1 MVDYLTQIK
10 ELEAE
15 ISKTKYN
22 KATQH
27 HIGLLKA
34 KIAMLKG
41 KQLARSAS
49 KGKSTGYEV
58 RKTGNATVIL
68 VGFPS
73 VGKST
78 LLNSLTNAHSEVA
91 AYAFTTLKVIPGL
104 LEHRHAKIQILDV
117 PGVVQG
123 AAAGT
128 GRGKEVLA
136 VMRSADMALL
146 LIDVHHPEHH
156 AVLLKEIYDTGLRL
170 NERKPDVRIKKM
182 PRGGLR
188 IGKTVKLSLD
198 DKTIASILHEF
209 KITNADVLIRSPI
222 TAEQLID
229 CIEENT
235 AYIPALTVINKI
247 DTASPEQVRS
257 AVRQV
262 HADLAISAEQQEH
275 IGELKELIF
284 AKLRFIRINLKEPG
298 KQADTEE
305 PLIMFSGCTIR
316 DVCRKLHKD
325 FETKFRF
332 ARVWGRSVKFAG
344 MRVTKI
350 EHALQDDDILEL
362 HIG

>member
-15 ISKTKYN
+15 ISRTKYN

-34 KIAMLKG
+34 KIAALKG
-41 KQLARSAS
+41 KQTARSAS
-49 KGKSTGYEV
+49 KGKGSGYDV
-58 RKTGNATVIL
+58 RKSGNATVIL

-78 LLNSLTNAHSEVA
+78 LLNSLTNAHSAVA

-104 LEHRHAKIQILDV
+104 LEHRHAQIQILDV
-117 PGVVQG
+117 PGIVQG

-156 AVLLKEIYDTGLRL
+156 QVLLKEIYDTGLRL
-170 NERKPDVRIKKM
+170 NERKPDVRIKKTS
-182 PRGGLR
+182 RGGVR
-188 IGKTVKLSLD
+188 IGKTVKLALD
-198 DKTIASILHEF
+198 DQTIVSILHEF
-209 KITNADVLIRSPI
+209 KITNADVLIRSPTSADQI
-222 TAEQLID
+222 ID
-229 CIEENT
+229 CVEGNKI
-235 AYIPALTVINKI
+235 YIPALTVINKI

-257 AVRQV
+257 AVKQAQ
-262 HADLAISAEQQEH
+262 ADLAISAERQED
-275 IGELKELIF
+275 IDELKDLIL
-284 AKLRFIRINLKEPG
+284 ARLRFMRVCLKEPG
-298 KQADTEE
+298 KPADTDD
-305 PLIMFSGCTIR
+305 PLIMFTGCTLR

-332 ARVWGRSVKFAG
+332 ARVWGKSVKFDG
-344 MRVTKI
+344 MKVTKLD
-350 EHALQDDDILEL
+350 HTLQDEDIVEL
-362 HIG
+362 HIN